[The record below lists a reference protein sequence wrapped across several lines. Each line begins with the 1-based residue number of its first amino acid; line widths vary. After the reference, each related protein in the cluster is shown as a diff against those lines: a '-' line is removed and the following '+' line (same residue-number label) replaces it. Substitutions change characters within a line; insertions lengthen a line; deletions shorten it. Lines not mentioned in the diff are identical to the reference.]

1 MRVILITGASSGIGE
16 ELALQLG
23 RAGAKLTLRL
33 IDGARQTYSTLTV
46 SGEPATGFTN
56 VASALATLR
65 EGLCD
70 VSDDPH
76 PEIQEIDHT
85 KNRWRCHGIKRMS

>member
-1 MRVILITGASSGIGE
+1 MITLSLTVRCPSASS
-16 ELALQLG
+16 
-23 RAGAKLTLRL
+23 AGAKLTLRL